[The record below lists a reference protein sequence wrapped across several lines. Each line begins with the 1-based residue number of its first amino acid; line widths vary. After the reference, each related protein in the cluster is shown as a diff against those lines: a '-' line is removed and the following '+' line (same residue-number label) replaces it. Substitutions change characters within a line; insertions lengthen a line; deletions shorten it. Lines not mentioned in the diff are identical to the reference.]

1 VVPKEEAVPASVF
14 GEHREVAQTLY
25 VSEAIKRWQKKTV
38 LHETTLYQ
46 RSSHYC

>member
-1 VVPKEEAVPASVF
+1 MRIHPHQPEEN
-14 GEHREVAQTLY
+14 
-25 VSEAIKRWQKKTV
+25 QKKTV